1 MPEYRTPL
9 PQIMAGFLEAGFNR
23 ALPMDPESVTP
34 LLKLQGKLL
43 QLDLLGLAITLY
55 LSFDS
60 GNVQVSLD
68 SESEPDTVISG
79 TPIALFAM
87 AAPGDIGNW
96 GLPGSSVQIS
106 GDANLARGP
115 DPFLICGV
123 QAESVDQAIMQIEE
137 AADGGADAAL
147 VMTPTT
153 LVRGNDELVT
163 GFYRRV
169 ADAASVP
176 LFLYS
181 VPATNAY
188 ELPVAVVAELAK
200 HPNIVGMKDSGG
212 NLDRIPGLATNSEF
226 PVLAGSS
233 RAVNESVAGGAHGA
247 ITASGNYAYGLVVD
261 ALADPDAQERLT
273 TLAGVVEGFGLAGTY
288 AASDAVGLVAGSI
301 RLPLLPLEGQDRAA
315 VAALFA

>member
-1 MPEYRTPL
+1 LITPFDRDGAL
-9 PQIMAGFLEAGFNR
+9 DDDAHRHNLERLTAQGVEGF
-23 ALPMDPESVTP
+23 
-34 LLKLQGKLL
+34 
-43 QLDLLGLAITLY
+43 
-55 LSFDS
+55 
-60 GNVQVSLD
+60 
-68 SESEPDTVISG
+68 VISG
-79 TPIALFAM
+79 STGQGPYLL
-87 AAPGDIGNW
+87 PGDRHRLIAIGRKT
-96 GLPGSSVQIS
+96 L
-106 GDANLARGP
+106 GP

-137 AADGGADAAL
+137 AADGGADTAL

-153 LVRGNDELVT
+153 LIRGNDELVA

-181 VPATNAY
+181 VPNTNAY
-188 ELPVAVVAELAK
+188 ELPVTVVAELAK

-212 NLDRIPGLATNSEF
+212 NLDRIPGLATNSGF
-226 PVLAGSS
+226 PVLAGTS

-247 ITASGNYAYGLVVD
+247 ITASANYAYGLVVD
-261 ALADPDAQERLT
+261 ALVDPDAQERLT

-288 AASDAVGLVAGSI
+288 AASEAVGLVAGSI